1 MADVESRTR
10 TDDEASSD
18 SFLPSLDLDLR
29 TQEHIEGWLFVTPKV
44 GLILLVLAFPIL
56 FGIYVSF
63 TASNLMNLPGEFVG
77 LDNYAW
83 LLGYRVWWIS
93 VMNVLIIGL
102 VLIPTNIFFSLTTA
116 LILTERLRG
125 NYLYRIAFIVP
136 VAGPPI
142 IWAIVWRFILFPNSG
157 GFLNS
162 WLLTF
167 GVVEQ
172 AIGWTTN
179 ITWALPSVITSL
191 MWGFGLS
198 MLIYLAAM
206 AGLPEDLMD
215 ASRMDGA
222 GRWERLRY
230 VIWPLLKPTTFFLL
244 VVQLIQVFRLGFSAV
259 FVLTEGGPINAT
271 QVPSYFIYATA
282 FNYNSFG
289 RSASASIVM
298 FLLTAV
304 VTLLM
309 YKPLQSRTEYY
320 Q

>member
-1 MADVESRTR
+1 MAEAEPHGTAEST
-10 TDDEASSD
+10 TSSG
-18 SFLPSLDLDLR
+18 FLSLDLDLE
-29 TQEHIEGWLFVTPKV
+29 TQEQIEGWLFVTPKV
-44 GLILLVLAFPIL
+44 LLILLVLAFPIL

-63 TASNLMNLPGEFVG
+63 TRSNLLNLPGQFIG

-83 LLGYRVWWIS
+83 LLQYRVWWLS
-93 VMNVLIIGL
+93 VKNVLIIGA

-116 LILTERLRG
+116 LFLTERLKG

-136 VAGPPI
+136 VAGPPL
-142 IWAIVWRFILFPNSG
+142 IWAIIWRFLLFPNEG
-157 GFLNS
+157 GFLNA
-162 WLLTF
+162 WLLSF

-179 ITWALPSVITSL
+179 VTFALPSVVMSL
-191 MWGFGLS
+191 LWGFGLS

-230 VIWPLLKPTTFFLL
+230 IIWPLLKPTTFFLV

-259 FVLTEGGPINAT
+259 YVLTEGGPINAT
-271 QVPSYFIYATA
+271 QVPSYFIFATA
-282 FNYNSFG
+282 FNYNAFG
-289 RSASASIVM
+289 RSAAASVFM
-298 FLLTAV
+298 FGLTAL
-304 VTLLM
+304 VTLLL